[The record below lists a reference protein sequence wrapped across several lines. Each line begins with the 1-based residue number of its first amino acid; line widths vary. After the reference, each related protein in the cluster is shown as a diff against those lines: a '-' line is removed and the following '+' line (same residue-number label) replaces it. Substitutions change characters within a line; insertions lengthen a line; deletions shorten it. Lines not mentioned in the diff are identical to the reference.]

1 MSAPAR
7 RRAEQ
12 RGRRAETAA
21 AVWLTLKGWRIVAR
35 RARTAAGEID
45 LVARRGRTLA
55 FIEVKARS
63 GRDVALES
71 LGPRQRERITR
82 AAALWRMRSG
92 RLSALDPRFDLVLVA
107 PGRLPRHLPGV
118 FAPEGADAADLI

>member
-7 RRAEQ
+7 RRAER

-21 AVWLTLKGWRIVAR
+21 TVWLTLKGWRIIAR

-45 LVARRGRTLA
+45 LIARRGRTLA
-55 FIEVKARS
+55 FVEVKARS
-63 GRDVALES
+63 DRKAALES
-71 LGPRQRERITR
+71 LSPRQRERITR
-82 AAALWRMRSG
+82 AAALWRARSP
-92 RLSALDPRFDLVLVA
+92 RPAALDPRFDLVLVA

-118 FAPEGADAADLI
+118 FAPEGAGASDLL